1 MTYGHQECNAPSPA
15 FHQGHPRR
23 GAPLRPKVAGHLL
36 VDPKVARQAFLGE
49 PVEEVMAMVKW
60 AIKHEG
66 DADFDPE

>member
-1 MTYGHQECNAPSPA
+1 
-15 FHQGHPRR
+15 
-23 GAPLRPKVAGHLL
+23 LRPKVAGHLL